1 MVLCGCRFQ
10 DSSVFAMCGALRVFE
25 YARMSRACAGMLRF
39 AFWSVVEAGGVCSLK
54 TRYRARRCSGFWLTC
69 NLKFGTSLRGSR
81 KGKRCPRDK
90 KRCIHF
96 DDPFTTQES
105 SNFATLLEH
114 NRSLV
119 DIALKGEF
127 TPRPV
132 FTRYRGLFVLGASFR
147 VCNLHRASL
156 GFFFFRHAKICS
168 RNRRYASFTEHHWVY
183 LGKTFEGD
191 MEVML
196 FLTRD
201 RAHRLSLLQ
210 NLQPSWSIIVF
221 FLISAT
227 SGCVLAKKK
236 GRARSH
242 PSSVMEG
249 VRRCDRVRPRRFL

>member
-1 MVLCGCRFQ
+1 MEMVLCGCRFQ

-156 GFFFFRHAKICS
+156 GFSSLDMPKSAHAIG
-168 RNRRYASFTEHHWVY
+168 V
-183 LGKTFEGD
+183 
-191 MEVML
+191 
-196 FLTRD
+196 TRVLPSIIGFIWE
-201 RAHRLSLLQ
+201 RLSK
-210 NLQPSWSIIVF
+210 
-221 FLISAT
+221 AT
-227 SGCVLAKKK
+227 W
-236 GRARSH
+236 RS
-242 PSSVMEG
+242 
-249 VRRCDRVRPRRFL
+249 CCF